1 MRISDWSSDVCSSD
15 LSPHSR
21 DTWLLLMPSRPMART
36 RSSTERVEMPWTLGS
51 SPRAGSG
58 FLDDRGQRL
67 LGQAPGLQEG
77 REVAPLAQLGNP
89 QFDRAGTGLPVPVA
103 VAVAMVTPFG
113 AALAMAGAAQALAL
127 QLHQPLGRSEEHT
140 SELQSLMRISY
151 A

>member
-15 LSPHSR
+15 L
-21 DTWLLLMPSRPMART
+21 
-36 RSSTERVEMPWTLGS
+36 
-51 SPRAGSG
+51 
-58 FLDDRGQRL
+58 
-67 LGQAPGLQEG
+67 QAPGLQEG

-127 QLHQPLGRSEEHT
+127 QLHQPLGRKADHLADRKSTRLNSSH
-140 SELQSLMRISY
+140 
-151 A
+151 

>member
-36 RSSTERVEMPWTLGS
+36 RSSTERVAMPWTLGS
-51 SPRAGSG
+51 SPRAGPG

-77 REVAPLAQLGNP
+77 REVAPIPQLGTP
-89 QFDRAGTGLPVPVA
+89 HFDRAGPGPPVPVS
-103 VAVAMVTPFG
+103 
-113 AALAMAGAAQALAL
+113 
-127 QLHQPLGRSEEHT
+127 LGTHRGGEVDGR
-140 SELQSLMRISY
+140 LLCI
-151 A
+151 

>member
-1 MRISDWSSDVCSSD
+1 
-15 LSPHSR
+15 
-21 DTWLLLMPSRPMART
+21 MPSRPMART

-113 AALAMAGAAQALAL
+113 AALALAGAAQDVAL
-127 QLHQPLGRSEEHT
+127 QTTQPLGRKADHLAQECRIGALPQKGAKGELVLGHRGGPRVRWEEGRVGK
-140 SELQSLMRISY
+140 E
-151 A
+151 

>member
-1 MRISDWSSDVCSSD
+1 
-15 LSPHSR
+15 
-21 DTWLLLMPSRPMART
+21 MPSRPMART

-89 QFDRAGTGLPVPVA
+89 
-103 VAVAMVTPFG
+103 
-113 AALAMAGAAQALAL
+113 
-127 QLHQPLGRSEEHT
+127 RSEEHT

-151 A
+151 AVFCLKKKKLKLAETAKHREKNT

>member
-1 MRISDWSSDVCSSD
+1 
-15 LSPHSR
+15 
-21 DTWLLLMPSRPMART
+21 MPSRPMART

-103 VAVAMVTPFG
+103 VAVAM
-113 AALAMAGAAQALAL
+113 
-127 QLHQPLGRSEEHT
+127 RSEEHT

-151 A
+151 AVFCLKKKKKTNQHINLYQYKLTE

>member
-1 MRISDWSSDVCSSD
+1 MRSSD
-15 LSPHSR
+15 LSSAVCSA
-21 DTWLLLMPSRPMART
+21 DL
-36 RSSTERVEMPWTLGS
+36 STERVEMPWTLGS

-113 AALAMAGAAQALAL
+113 AALAMDGAAQALDF
-127 QLHQPLGRSEEHT
+127 QLHQPLGSKADHLAQDCRIGDP
-140 SELQSLMRISY
+140 LQQGAQGAL
-151 A
+151 

>member
-1 MRISDWSSDVCSSD
+1 MRISDGSSDVCASD
-15 LSPHSR
+15 L
-21 DTWLLLMPSRPMART
+21 
-36 RSSTERVEMPWTLGS
+36 
-51 SPRAGSG
+51 
-58 FLDDRGQRL
+58 QRL

-127 QLHQPLGRSEEHT
+127 QLHQPLGRKADHLAQEDRKSTRLNSSH
-140 SELQSLMRISY
+140 
-151 A
+151 